1 MAMLDDDNNYI
12 RLMFCN
18 HLTGKEFEEKGIKW
32 TGLWSHN
39 RKRCIYHLPLYCVH
53 SKRTEVSVELF
64 RIELYKGSKAG

>member
-18 HLTGKEFEEKGIKW
+18 HLTGKD
-32 TGLWSHN
+32 
-39 RKRCIYHLPLYCVH
+39 HLPLYCVH

-64 RIELYKGSKAG
+64 SVELYKGSKAG